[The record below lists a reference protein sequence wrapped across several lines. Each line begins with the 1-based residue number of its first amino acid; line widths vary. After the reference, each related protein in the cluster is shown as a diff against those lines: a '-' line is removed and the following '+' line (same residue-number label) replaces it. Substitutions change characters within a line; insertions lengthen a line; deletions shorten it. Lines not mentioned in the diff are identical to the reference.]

1 MGVVKTPAARPTGV
15 YLKNDAAT
23 IRLLEGVSELGGKE

>member
-1 MGVVKTPAARPTGV
+1 MVDCQSEV